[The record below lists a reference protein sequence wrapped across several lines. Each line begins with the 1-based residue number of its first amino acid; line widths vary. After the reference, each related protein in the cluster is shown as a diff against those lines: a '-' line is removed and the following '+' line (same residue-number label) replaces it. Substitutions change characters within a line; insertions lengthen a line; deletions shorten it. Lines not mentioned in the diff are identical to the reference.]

1 MGLDVV
7 QLTRD
12 IVAINSVSQRSN
24 EEVSNLLENTL
35 KQCEFEVERP
45 RIRR

>member
-12 IVAINSVSQRSN
+12 IVAINSVQPTEQQGGLGS
-24 EEVSNLLENTL
+24 
-35 KQCEFEVERP
+35 P
-45 RIRR
+45 RRYAKGL

>member
-24 EEVSNLLENTL
+24 ERGLRS
-35 KQCEFEVERP
+35 P
-45 RIRR
+45 RRYTKGM

>member
-1 MGLDVV
+1 MGLDAV

-24 EEVSNLLENTL
+24 KEGFGS
-35 KQCEFEVERP
+35 P
-45 RIRR
+45 